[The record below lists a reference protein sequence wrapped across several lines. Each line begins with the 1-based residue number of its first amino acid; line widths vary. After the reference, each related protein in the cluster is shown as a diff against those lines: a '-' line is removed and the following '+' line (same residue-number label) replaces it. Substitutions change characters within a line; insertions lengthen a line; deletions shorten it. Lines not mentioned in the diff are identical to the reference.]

1 MIVCKFIIPTHTPCF
16 SSSSTQNKLRATI
29 SPHAIIPI
37 VLFPPLDKGRL
48 GGVLDPFVEA
58 ENIAKEIKQ
67 RITLEVGDYLSCS
80 VGIAS
85 NKLLA
90 KIASDMQ
97 KPDGLVVVRPE
108 EKYKLYDQLA
118 LIDIPGIGFRMERNL
133 NKLGIYTLED
143 LRDYPKTMLVAQFGI
158 PGHHLYQ
165 MGQLEGSWKENF
177 EQAPLKSI
185 GHMYTVTKE
194 YRKASTFEPLL
205 YKLSEMVA
213 TRLRVNKLSG
223 NVLSVHAHLIPLLT
237 SPKLGEEWA
246 AGSPPN
252 LGGARGSIQKQSG
265 IKKFDCIGASRRLSY
280 QLSDGRDIFLESR
293 AIFRK
298 GKKELKNF
306 EVYLI
311 GVTVASLTPEVDQ
324 PSLFAS
330 ENNKLAVKALD
341 KINEKYG
348 DFTIARVPAFQAR
361 DIIRDSVG
369 FGRMK
374 EFKTTPA
381 RTKFGH

>member
-1 MIVCKFIIPTHTPCF
+1 LTAFAIFAML
-16 SSSSTQNKLRATI
+16 SS
-29 SPHAIIPI
+29 
-37 VLFPPLDKGRL
+37 
-48 GGVLDPFVEA
+48 
-58 ENIAKEIKQ
+58 
-67 RITLEVGDYLSCS
+67 
-80 VGIAS
+80 
-85 NKLLA
+85 
-90 KIASDMQ
+90 
-97 KPDGLVVVRPE
+97 
-108 EKYKLYDQLA
+108 
-118 LIDIPGIGFRMERNL
+118 IGFRMERNL
-133 NKLGIYTLED
+133 NKLGIYSLKD
-143 LRDYPKTMLVAQFGI
+143 LRDYPKTRLIAQFGI

-177 EQAPLKSI
+177 TDEPLKSI

-194 YRKASTFEPLL
+194 YRRASTFEPLL

-213 TRLRVNKLSG
+213 ARLRVNKLSG
-223 NVLSVHAHLIPLLT
+223 NVLSVHMHDA
-237 SPKLGEEWA
+237 KRNCA
-246 AGSPPN
+246 
-252 LGGARGSIQKQSG
+252 
-265 IKKFDCIGASRRLSY
+265 GASKRLSY

-298 GKKELKNF
+298 GVQGLKNF

-311 GVTVASLTPEVDQ
+311 GVTVAALTPEVDQ

-330 ENNKLAVKALD
+330 ENNKLVVKALD

-381 RTKFGH
+381 RTNFGH